1 MTRLNIA
8 ALCIGV
14 LAMGPVHAATQTE
27 QLSSESTQ
35 IDTLSKSKGE
45 TRVITNISST
55 FESFAGS
62 DANSRS
68 LVTGLRTGSEIT
80 LSAEGQ
86 KDAVFTPPTRPMG
99 IGNVTISLALARQEL
114 AANGITNPTP
124 AQLETALMGG
134 DLQVGSQTIH
144 MNGVLQ
150 LRAQGMGWGQIAH
163 SMNVNL
169 GSVVSS
175 VKAQRTAIAATAS
188 TSAAGVSSH
197 TTTAGKSASGGSAS
211 AMGAGSRSGIV
222 TAAGG
227 SPAGMPV
234 HARSTGSAQSTV
246 TSSGAMAS
254 AHGVTTAAG
263 LAHAGTPQG
272 KAIGKP

>member
-1 MTRLNIA
+1 
-8 ALCIGV
+8 
-14 LAMGPVHAATQTE
+14 MGPVHAATQTE
-27 QLSSESTQ
+27 QLTSESRQ

-45 TRVITNISST
+45 SRVITNISST

-68 LVTGLRTGSEIT
+68 LVTGLRNGSEIT

-99 IGNVTISLALARQEL
+99 FGNVTISLALAKQEL

-124 AQLETALMGG
+124 TQIETALNGG
-134 DLQVGSQTIH
+134 DLQVGNQTIH
-144 MNGVLQ
+144 MDGVLQ

-163 SMNVNL
+163 SMNVRL
-169 GSVVSS
+169 GSVISG

-188 TSAAGVSSH
+188 TATVASSH
-197 TTTAGKSASGGSAS
+197 TTTAGKSASGGGAS
-211 AMGAGSRSGIV
+211 AMGAGSKSGIV

-234 HARSTGSAQSTV
+234 HGKSTGAVQGTV
-246 TSSGAMAS
+246 TSTGPVAS